1 MDRIQQEARNPAI
14 YGSSSAG
21 MPVIGASDRIGRA
34 AMRIATVAKL
44 AGAVFAALCCI
55 SAAQAQGVPPGSY
68 RQSCTDSHIERGAL
82 VATCRGQH
90 GRMTR
95 SSLADVGR
103 CTGDIG
109 NNNGVLQCN
118 YATGPARG
126 GRGGL
131 AGLWTSGAWV
141 CPAAPWRASSWVC
154 TAGSRVRSARRLRRA
169 PLRRGSA
176 RALLPLAP
184 GGRAPARPHGRG
196 LRPIR
201 APPDRGPAA

>member
-1 MDRIQQEARNPAI
+1 
-14 YGSSSAG
+14 
-21 MPVIGASDRIGRA
+21 
-34 AMRIATVAKL
+34 MRIATVATL

-126 GRGGL
+126 AAEAVPGYGRQEPGFAQPRHGE
-131 AGLWTSGAWV
+131 
-141 CPAAPWRASSWVC
+141 PAPGYAPPGPGYGPRE
-154 TAGSRVRSARRLRRA
+154 GYGERRYGEEARERCFRLHREAERLRDRMA
-169 PLRRGSA
+169 AAYDPYERRRFEGRLREVREEGE
-176 RALLPLAP
+176 RC
-184 GGRAPARPHGRG
+184 R
-196 LRPIR
+196 
-201 APPDRGPAA
+201 